1 MSNKRPPVK
10 IKFRFNLET
19 GTIEQFIV
27 DDNAAGAS
35 EEYHDRVALVVG
47 DLLARKVEIKDA
59 GPRYR
64 QRLTEDK
71 PPVEKADADKAPL
84 GLRELFPH

>member
-1 MSNKRPPVK
+1 MSSKRPPVK

-35 EEYHDRVALVVG
+35 EEYHDRVALTVG
-47 DLLARKVEIKDA
+47 DLLARKVEVKDA
-59 GPRYR
+59 GPRYNLP
-64 QRLTEDK
+64 QTE
-71 PPVEKADADKAPL
+71 EKLASKKIAEPELDKAAD
-84 GLRELFPH
+84 

>member
-35 EEYHDRVALVVG
+35 EEYHDRVALAVG
-47 DLLARKVEIKDA
+47 DLLARKVEVKDA
-59 GPRYR
+59 GPRHNLP
-64 QRLTEDK
+64 QTEAERRAKITDERKIDK
-71 PPVEKADADKAPL
+71 IAN
-84 GLRELFPH
+84 

>member
-1 MSNKRPPVK
+1 MTNKRPPVK

-27 DDNAAGAS
+27 DDNAVGAS
-35 EEYHDRVALVVG
+35 EEYHDRVALAVG

-59 GPRYR
+59 GPRHNLPLMEER
-64 QRLTEDK
+64 QSVKKVNEQELN
-71 PPVEKADADKAPL
+71 KAAD
-84 GLRELFPH
+84 

>member
-1 MSNKRPPVK
+1 MTNKRPPVK

-35 EEYHDRVALVVG
+35 EEYHDRVALAVG
-47 DLLARKVEIKDA
+47 DLLARKVEVKDA
-59 GPRYR
+59 GPRFNQTSTDEIR
-64 QRLTEDK
+64 SPEKVDK
-71 PPVEKADADKAPL
+71 SKLNKVTD
-84 GLRELFPH
+84 

>member
-1 MSNKRPPVK
+1 MTNKRPPVK

-35 EEYHDRVALVVG
+35 EEYHDRVALAVG
-47 DLLARKVEIKDA
+47 DLLARKVEVKDA

-64 QRLTEDK
+64 RPLTEEKRVAEKVDDGKLDK
-71 PPVEKADADKAPL
+71 VVD
-84 GLRELFPH
+84 